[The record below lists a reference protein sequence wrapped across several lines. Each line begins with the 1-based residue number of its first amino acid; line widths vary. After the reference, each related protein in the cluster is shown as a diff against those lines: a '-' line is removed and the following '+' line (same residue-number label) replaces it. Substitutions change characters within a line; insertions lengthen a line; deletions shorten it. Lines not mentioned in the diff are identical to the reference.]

1 MGGEEG
7 LQPTLIYSPGGTRQT
22 SRILRWLRLK
32 RAGFHSFNQQIFI
45 ESLLC
50 AGLCARPREPSR
62 DKIGPLPT
70 SGTFQ
75 SNKQIN
81 QESFGWGR
89 VL

>member
-7 LQPTLIYSPGGTRQT
+7 LRPTLIYSPGGTR
-22 SRILRWLRLK
+22 LRLK
-32 RAGFHSFNQQIFI
+32 QDGFHSFNQQILV

-62 DKIGPLPT
+62 DKIGLVPT
-70 SGTFQ
+70 SGSFQ
-75 SNKQIN
+75 SDKQIN